1 MTRKASLS
9 VRMFGFLGTS
19 FPDGKESGFLALCTG
34 MGNPCPSSQFCCQP
48 KSAKKEKKKKVLI
61 MEFNLKNKTRRIHKN
76 LLKMGQGNKEN
87 RDLSES

>member
-1 MTRKASLS
+1 
-9 VRMFGFLGTS
+9 
-19 FPDGKESGFLALCTG
+19 
-34 MGNPCPSSQFCCQP
+34 
-48 KSAKKEKKKKVLI
+48 